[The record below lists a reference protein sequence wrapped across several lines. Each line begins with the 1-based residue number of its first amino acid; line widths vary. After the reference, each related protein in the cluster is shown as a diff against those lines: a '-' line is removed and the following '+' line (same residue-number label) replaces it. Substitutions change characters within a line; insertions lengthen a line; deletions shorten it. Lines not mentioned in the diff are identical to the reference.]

1 MSGTE
6 QDIPVWLQPVQQ
18 AAEEGAMRSQL
29 SKWAQQDPPT
39 HVDGR
44 PIRPS
49 AVLIA
54 IKGSADYKPTTTQPF
69 PPDAQLLL
77 THRAVGLSS
86 HSGQIAFPGGRKD
99 ASDPN
104 LVHTALREAQEET
117 GLDPQCVTVMAQ
129 HSPIYIDRTQNVVT
143 PILAWWH
150 TDCPVRVQD
159 PGEVAQVLEVPLTH
173 LCDPAQ
179 RFRVGLAGWAGPAF
193 SLGRLLMW
201 GFTGGVV
208 DALVRAAGWE
218 MEWQRD
224 PVRDL
229 ATVLEQSANN
239 EPTHLWRINDHGS
252 AESAKSAEEAEE
264 RG

>member
-54 IKGSADYKPTTTQPF
+54 IKGSADYMPTTTQPF

-99 ASDPN
+99 ESDPN

-117 GLDPQCVTVMAQ
+117 GLDPQCVTIMAQ

-179 RFRVGLAGWAGPAF
+179 RFRVGLAG
-193 SLGRLLMW
+193 
-201 GFTGGVV
+201 
-208 DALVRAAGWE
+208 
-218 MEWQRD
+218 
-224 PVRDL
+224 
-229 ATVLEQSANN
+229 
-239 EPTHLWRINDHGS
+239 
-252 AESAKSAEEAEE
+252 
-264 RG
+264 